1 MTDDQ
6 LPDGTPEERAYHR
19 LFAEVVPPVSILRP
33 SPVSQHDAP
42 HRRLGRRLQVALSLG
57 TAVAIAAATFGVLRV
72 AEQSRGSSG
81 HTSATSAPPTGV
93 AGPPACV
100 VPAVE
105 YGAGT
110 EPAGGPDN
118 WVASVTAGFVDC
130 QTGKFIVDPSAAKLG
145 PGDHDLV
152 HIPSAGWIE
161 TAAVLASCDQPAPT
175 DDCGWSPSGQEF
187 AYADDTCSPTPCA
200 QGVWDAGRVHIVDA
214 AGDQTITPS
223 GELDRVL
230 GWTEEGIV
238 VARISPSASATSS
251 GDGSRVFL
259 AGDFGAD
266 FPDYLLDPSTG
277 SETYIGTTDAFAAGG
292 DDLWESGASDSALL
306 RYDLASRTAAPW
318 PVPPPGPSPSAAW
331 DANGVVPLGFDAQG
345 DPLIVTGDGRFI
357 VLTGPDAAE
366 TIGAASQSYGGALS
380 TLENGGVSADDPY
393 AAVSMPGGGLL
404 ILELAHATART
415 LTIDTLYWGPT
426 SGLQDLGASFS
437 VDALWTP
444 TPTEASPGSSVTPT
458 PDQETHPSQQRPVF
472 AGQALTS

>member
-6 LPDGTPEERAYHR
+6 LPDGTPDERAFHR
-19 LFAEVVPPVSILRP
+19 LFAEVAPPASILRRGL
-33 SPVSQHDAP
+33 VSQHDAP
-42 HRRLGRRLQVALSLG
+42 HRRLGRRVQVALSLG
-57 TAVAIAAATFGVLRV
+57 TVVAIAAATFGVLRV
-72 AEQSRGSSG
+72 AEQSRGSSR
-81 HTSATSAPPTGV
+81 HAPATSAPPTGV

-100 VPAVE
+100 IPAVE

-130 QTGKFIVDPSAAKLG
+130 QTGNFIVDPSAPKLG

-152 HIPSAGWIE
+152 HLPSGGWIE

-200 QGVWDAGRVHIVDA
+200 QGVWDAGRVHVVDA
-214 AGDQTITPS
+214 TADQTITPS
-223 GELDRVL
+223 GEMDRVL
-230 GWTEEGIV
+230 GWTDEGIV

-259 AGDFGAD
+259 AGAFGAS

-292 DDLWESGASDSALL
+292 DDLWESGESDSALL
-306 RYDLASRTAAPW
+306 RYDLATRTAAPW
-318 PVPPPGPSPSAAW
+318 PVPPPGPSPSASW

-357 VLTGPDAAE
+357 VLTGPSTADV
-366 TIGAASQSYGGALS
+366 IGAASQGFGIPGNA
-380 TLENGGVSADDPY
+380 NDPY
-393 AAVSMPGGGLL
+393 DIVAVPGGGLL
-404 ILELAHATART
+404 ILELAHATTRT
-415 LTIDTLYWGPT
+415 LTIDTLYWDPA

-437 VDALWTP
+437 VAAPWAP

-458 PDQETHPSQQRPVF
+458 PGQETHPSQQWPAF
-472 AGQALTS
+472 AGQALIS